1 MRHDTGN
8 GIILDNPI
16 EPIYGD
22 MYLPRKFKIAVTVPG
37 DNSLDIYINDIGV
50 VVMTDEATGELKGF
64 NVMAG
69 GGMGRTHGKET
80 TFARAADH
88 LGFFTPDQV
97 THGEFTHFL
106 LIPPSF
112 FCACCCCVSSVARR
126 TTARRTDD
134 ARLRAARW
142 CFGRRRRAR
151 RVARLRRRPPPPR
164 AGGRDRLGRPTVSV
178 GVRATRVGAT
188 LPHEPRHR
196 AHHVLPR
203 SLAPNPSHDATRD
216 ARRRRRASPPA
227 RTTRAGGA
235 RRRRRTDR

>member
-106 LIPPSF
+106 FIPPSF
-112 FCACCCCVSSVARR
+112 FVLAAAACRPSRAEQRRAERTRRAFVRRGGASVV
-126 TTARRTDD
+126 D
-134 ARLRAARW
+134 AARD
-142 CFGRRRRAR
+142 AL
-151 RVARLRRRPPPPR
+151 RV
-164 AGGRDRLGRPTVSV
+164 
-178 GVRATRVGAT
+178 
-188 LPHEPRHR
+188 
-196 AHHVLPR
+196 
-203 SLAPNPSHDATRD
+203 
-216 ARRRRRASPPA
+216 
-227 RTTRAGGA
+227 
-235 RRRRRTDR
+235 